1 MEKISF
7 IVDALNH
14 PPFNK
19 GISTMTELDS
29 KTGGELLDLVCEIVV
44 AVDSE
49 QEGIFKEPVD
59 FRISRIMAF
68 LTVMKFNIPEDQMED
83 FQNLLYSGDKDIIY
97 TIMHWCLSKFDHL
110 SKRAYL
116 ARFLMPL
123 DIPAEF
129 LNDDLIVDLQQR
141 LKELQTE
148 FKEVHKGAE
157 QVRASGVKPSDLKQE
172 IIQLEND
179 RTQLQNKIQKMKK
192 DMNVDEDRLQEM
204 LRATSALRKEQE
216 NEVMNHERL
225 REHRRAAQETE
236 MRYSD
241 ASRRLQELKSSG
253 IQSQSAEQIL
263 TKLSHDVKELQDRR
277 DGIERVIAEREM
289 HLEKL
294 QSWDNADRPAT
305 EDDVQFKRDQVHEL
319 EDTVASLTERL
330 DGAVERNTKLV
341 VSRQASAMAMR
352 KLRER
357 EEEADTLQEEARR
370 LERQIEEK
378 EAEIRQRQ
386 QAEMQGGGAGRIS
399 KAELKKYG
407 QAVKEKIDVYKR
419 MREELAGMR
428 NELVV
433 LQRTESIL
441 RSRDAN
447 LEQFLTDLEKQKG
460 VEGYRETQRALI
472 EMTEKTAEI
481 DQLKGATL
489 EDISAMVESITREF
503 KNKQQQLQPLIA
515 ELKSVRQEYLDVESQ
530 YQEKKLSY
538 EKVAVGLDMEKQSLE
553 KDCTQFQDECLR
565 EESRYHQLQNLISI
579 SKIRLSRVEQEKKW
593 QAGQGRLM
601 RDFASLKELYANKL
615 AQQDQLTKQL
625 RKRQKELKE
634 NAGALTNQKTNFMT
648 LQVLLDAKARV
659 QRGES
664 LSATDGSGHGGYAD
678 GKYGTNVAVVAEAYA
693 MAYAEPA
700 DESHAKAAASGGAYD
715 SKYDYDYGY

>member
-49 QEGIFKEPVD
+49 QEGIFKEPLD

-263 TKLSHDVKELQDRR
+263 SKLSQDVKELQDRR

-460 VEGYRETQRALI
+460 VEVGGDGGETGDGAVPDADATCVFAMLLQGYRETQRALI

-634 NAGALTNQKTNFMT
+634 NAGALTNQKTNFM
-648 LQVLLDAKARV
+648 V
-659 QRGES
+659 
-664 LSATDGSGHGGYAD
+664 
-678 GKYGTNVAVVAEAYA
+678 
-693 MAYAEPA
+693 
-700 DESHAKAAASGGAYD
+700 SGGTALQSCGAD
-715 SKYDYDYGY
+715 TSHCCAGVM

>member
-49 QEGIFKEPVD
+49 QEGIFKEPLD

-148 FKEVHKGAE
+148 FKEVHKAAE

-263 TKLSHDVKELQDRR
+263 SKLSQDVKELQDRR

-407 QAVKEKIDVYKR
+407 QTVKEKIDVYKR

-460 VEGYRETQRALI
+460 VEVRGDGFAERQETGLYLKCAVLCRCVFVFAMLLQGYRETQRALI

-579 SKIRLSRVEQEKKW
+579 SKIRLARVEQEKKW

-634 NAGALTNQKTNFMT
+634 NAGALTNQKTNFM
-648 LQVLLDAKARV
+648 V
-659 QRGES
+659 
-664 LSATDGSGHGGYAD
+664 
-678 GKYGTNVAVVAEAYA
+678 
-693 MAYAEPA
+693 
-700 DESHAKAAASGGAYD
+700 SGGAVLR
-715 SKYDYDYGY
+715 SC

>member
-460 VEGYRETQRALI
+460 VEVRGDGGET
-472 EMTEKTAEI
+472 
-481 DQLKGATL
+481 G
-489 EDISAMVESITREF
+489 
-503 KNKQQQLQPLIA
+503 
-515 ELKSVRQEYLDVESQ
+515 
-530 YQEKKLSY
+530 
-538 EKVAVGLDMEKQSLE
+538 
-553 KDCTQFQDECLR
+553 
-565 EESRYHQLQNLISI
+565 
-579 SKIRLSRVEQEKKW
+579 
-593 QAGQGRLM
+593 
-601 RDFASLKELYANKL
+601 
-615 AQQDQLTKQL
+615 
-625 RKRQKELKE
+625 
-634 NAGALTNQKTNFMT
+634 
-648 LQVLLDAKARV
+648 
-659 QRGES
+659 
-664 LSATDGSGHGGYAD
+664 DG
-678 GKYGTNVAVVAEAYA
+678 
-693 MAYAEPA
+693 
-700 DESHAKAAASGGAYD
+700 AASD
-715 SKYDYDYGY
+715 VWLCWCVCLL

>member
-49 QEGIFKEPVD
+49 QEGIFKEPLD

-148 FKEVHKGAE
+148 FKEVHKAAE

-263 TKLSHDVKELQDRR
+263 SKLSQDVKELQDRR

-460 VEGYRETQRALI
+460 VEVRGDGFAERQETGLYLKCAVLCRCVFVFAMLLQGYRETQRALI

-579 SKIRLSRVEQEKKW
+579 SKIRLARVEQEKKW

-634 NAGALTNQKTNFMT
+634 NAGALTNQKTNFM
-648 LQVLLDAKARV
+648 V
-659 QRGES
+659 
-664 LSATDGSGHGGYAD
+664 
-678 GKYGTNVAVVAEAYA
+678 
-693 MAYAEPA
+693 
-700 DESHAKAAASGGAYD
+700 SGGAVLR
-715 SKYDYDYGY
+715 SC